1 MEFIFKTE
9 SFNIF
14 NFKSA
19 EKQLVEPLKK
29 ITELNSRKKVAAL
42 WKIVD
47 GLNRRKKHVSKEVIN
62 RRIKRYRIWGFLIV
76 LMSLFLFI
84 PSITSP
90 KELLV
95 PLILSSITMVIGL
108 FFVFSCSGS
117 YDKRLK
123 KSAHLLVKSFENVKN
138 YNIAFKDDGIDLNKA
153 DFIKYSDI
161 KLLTKTQDFYVIF
174 YRESV
179 TVFSIN
185 TLNNVSNDLFE
196 EFLFD
201 KTGLSFEYCQL

>member
-19 EKQLVEPLKK
+19 EEQLVEPLKK

-95 PLILSSITMVIGL
+95 PLIVSSITTVIGL

-123 KSAHLLVKSFENVKN
+123 KSAHLLVKSLENVKN
-138 YNIAFKDDGIDLNKA
+138 YDIAFKDDGIDLNKA

-174 YRESV
+174 YRENV
-179 TVFSIN
+179 TVFPIN
-185 TLNNVSNDLFE
+185 TLNNFSNDLFE

-201 KTGLSFEYCQL
+201 KTGLSFEYC

>member
-123 KSAHLLVKSFENVKN
+123 KSAHLLVKSLENVKN

>member
-14 NFKSA
+14 NFKFA
-19 EKQLVEPLKK
+19 EEQLVEPLKK

-95 PLILSSITMVIGL
+95 PLIVSSITMVIGL

-123 KSAHLLVKSFENVKN
+123 KSAHLLVKSLENVKN
-138 YNIAFKDDGIDLNKA
+138 YDIAFKDDGIDLNKA

-174 YRESV
+174 YRENV
-179 TVFSIN
+179 TVFPIN
-185 TLNNVSNDLFE
+185 TLNNFSNDLFE

-201 KTGLSFEYCQL
+201 KTGLSFKYC

>member
-19 EKQLVEPLKK
+19 EEQLVEPLKK

-42 WKIVD
+42 WKIAD

-138 YNIAFKDDGIDLNKA
+138 YDIAFKDDGIDLNKA

-174 YRESV
+174 YRENV
-179 TVFSIN
+179 TVFPIN
-185 TLNNVSNDLFE
+185 TLNNFSNDLFE

-201 KTGLSFEYCQL
+201 KTGLSFEYC

>member
-19 EKQLVEPLKK
+19 EEQLVEPLKK

-42 WKIVD
+42 WKIAD

-76 LMSLFLFI
+76 LISLFLFM

-95 PLILSSITMVIGL
+95 PLIVSSITTVIGL

-123 KSAHLLVKSFENVKN
+123 KSAHLLVKSLENVKN
-138 YNIAFKDDGIDLNKA
+138 YDIAFKDDGIDLNKA

-174 YRESV
+174 YRENV

>member
-19 EKQLVEPLKK
+19 EEQLVEPLKK

-161 KLLTKTQDFYVIF
+161 KLLTKTQDFFVIF

>member
-19 EKQLVEPLKK
+19 EEQLVEPLKK

-42 WKIVD
+42 WKIAD

-95 PLILSSITMVIGL
+95 PLILSSITRV
-108 FFVFSCSGS
+108 
-117 YDKRLK
+117 YEK
-123 KSAHLLVKSFENVKN
+123 KSVKEILL
-138 YNIAFKDDGIDLNKA
+138 
-153 DFIKYSDI
+153 
-161 KLLTKTQDFYVIF
+161 
-174 YRESV
+174 
-179 TVFSIN
+179 
-185 TLNNVSNDLFE
+185 
-196 EFLFD
+196 
-201 KTGLSFEYCQL
+201 

>member
-19 EKQLVEPLKK
+19 EEQLVEPLKK

-42 WKIVD
+42 WKIAD

-84 PSITSP
+84 PSIASP

-123 KSAHLLVKSFENVKN
+123 KSAHLLVKSLENVKN
-138 YNIAFKDDGIDLNKA
+138 YDIAFKDDGIDLNKA

-174 YRESV
+174 YRENV
-179 TVFSIN
+179 TVFPIN
-185 TLNNVSNDLFE
+185 TLNNFSNDLFE

-201 KTGLSFEYCQL
+201 KTGLSFEYC

>member
-19 EKQLVEPLKK
+19 EEQLVEPLKK

-95 PLILSSITMVIGL
+95 PLILSSITTVIGL

-123 KSAHLLVKSFENVKN
+123 KSAHLLVKSLENVKN
-138 YNIAFKDDGIDLNKA
+138 YDIAFKDDGIDLNKA

-174 YRESV
+174 YRENV

>member
-19 EKQLVEPLKK
+19 EEQLVEPLKK

-42 WKIVD
+42 WKIAD

-95 PLILSSITMVIGL
+95 PLIVSSITTVIGL

-123 KSAHLLVKSFENVKN
+123 KSAHLLVKSLENVKN
-138 YNIAFKDDGIDLNKA
+138 YDIAFKDDGIDLNKA

-174 YRESV
+174 YRENV
-179 TVFSIN
+179 TVFPIN
-185 TLNNVSNDLFE
+185 TLNNFSNDLFE

-201 KTGLSFEYCQL
+201 KTGLSFEYC

>member
-19 EKQLVEPLKK
+19 EEQLVEPLKK

-42 WKIVD
+42 WKFVD

-95 PLILSSITMVIGL
+95 PLIVSSITMVIGL

-179 TVFSIN
+179 TVFPIN
-185 TLNNVSNDLFE
+185 TLNNFSNDLFE

>member
-19 EKQLVEPLKK
+19 EEQLVEPLKK

-42 WKIVD
+42 WKIAD

-62 RRIKRYRIWGFLIV
+62 RRIKRYRKWGFLIV

-95 PLILSSITMVIGL
+95 PLILSSITTVIGL

-123 KSAHLLVKSFENVKN
+123 KSAHLLVKSLENVKN
-138 YNIAFKDDGIDLNKA
+138 YDIAFKDDGIDLNKA

-174 YRESV
+174 YRENV

>member
-14 NFKSA
+14 NFKFA
-19 EKQLVEPLKK
+19 EEQLVEPLKK

-42 WKIVD
+42 WKIAD

-76 LMSLFLFI
+76 LISLFLFM

-95 PLILSSITMVIGL
+95 PLIVSSITTVIGL

-138 YNIAFKDDGIDLNKA
+138 YDIAFKDDGIDLNKA

-174 YRESV
+174 YRENV
-179 TVFSIN
+179 TVFPIN
-185 TLNNVSNDLFE
+185 TLNNFSNDLFE

-201 KTGLSFEYCQL
+201 KTGLSFEYC

>member
-19 EKQLVEPLKK
+19 EEQLVEPLKK

-42 WKIVD
+42 WKIAD

-95 PLILSSITMVIGL
+95 PLILSSITTVIGL

-123 KSAHLLVKSFENVKN
+123 KSAHLLVKSLENVKN
-138 YNIAFKDDGIDLNKA
+138 YDIAFKDDGIDLNKA

-174 YRESV
+174 YRENV
-179 TVFSIN
+179 TVFPIN
-185 TLNNVSNDLFE
+185 TLNNFSNDLFE

-201 KTGLSFEYCQL
+201 KTGLSFEYC

>member
-19 EKQLVEPLKK
+19 EEQLVEPLKK

-123 KSAHLLVKSFENVKN
+123 KSAHLLVKSLENVKN
-138 YNIAFKDDGIDLNKA
+138 YDIAFKDDGIDLNKA

-174 YRESV
+174 YRENV
-179 TVFSIN
+179 TVFPIN
-185 TLNNVSNDLFE
+185 TLNNFSNDLFE

>member
-14 NFKSA
+14 NFKFA
-19 EKQLVEPLKK
+19 EEQLVEPLKK

-95 PLILSSITMVIGL
+95 PLIVSSITMVIGL

-123 KSAHLLVKSFENVKN
+123 KSAHLLVKSLENVKN
-138 YNIAFKDDGIDLNKA
+138 YDIAFKDDGIDLNKA

-179 TVFSIN
+179 TVFPIN
-185 TLNNVSNDLFE
+185 TLNNFSNDLFE

-201 KTGLSFEYCQL
+201 KTGLSFKYC

>member
-19 EKQLVEPLKK
+19 EEQLVEPLKK

-42 WKIVD
+42 WKIAD

-95 PLILSSITMVIGL
+95 PLIVSSITTVIGL

-123 KSAHLLVKSFENVKN
+123 KSAHLLVKSLENVKN
-138 YNIAFKDDGIDLNKA
+138 YDIAFKDDGIDLNKA

-174 YRESV
+174 YRENV

>member
-14 NFKSA
+14 NFKFA
-19 EKQLVEPLKK
+19 EEQLVEPLKK

-95 PLILSSITMVIGL
+95 PLIVSSITMVIGL

-123 KSAHLLVKSFENVKN
+123 KSAHLLVKSLENVKN
-138 YNIAFKDDGIDLNKA
+138 YDIAFKDDGIDLNKA

-174 YRESV
+174 YRENV
-179 TVFSIN
+179 TVFPIN

-201 KTGLSFEYCQL
+201 KTGLSFEYC